1 MKKEMLFFM
10 SLLFIGLSSCTT
22 TKYFVDTSLATEQ
35 LDFSKGK
42 WLLLDAD
49 SSSEIQKE
57 IINWAQKDLA
67 SLIPDR
73 LDYIGDLHN
82 PLLPTSFEIYPS
94 RYQLQNISEITDYDY
109 IICFNTRNQ
118 NERKDSVS
126 IEYKEHVPFNR
137 NYLNVE
143 IYNLKKAAII
153 YSKAVIVESHTNTLL
168 LPEGLITKNDVAL
181 LKKGYTKLFN
191 LLRIEYSLK

>member
-1 MKKEMLFFM
+1 MKKGMFFLL
-10 SLLFIGLSSCTT
+10 SLLFISLSSCTS
-22 TKYFVDTSLATEQ
+22 TKFFVDTSLVAEQ

-67 SLIPDR
+67 ELIPDR

-82 PLLPTSFEIYPS
+82 PLLPMSFEIYPS
-94 RYQLQNISEITDYDY
+94 QYQLQNISEITDYDY

-118 NERKDSVS
+118 NETNGHVVS
-126 IEYKEHVPFNR
+126 RPSVPFNR

-143 IYNLKKAAII
+143 IYNLKKADIV
-153 YSKAVIVESHTNTLL
+153 YSKAVIVESHSNKLFF
-168 LPEGLITKNDVAL
+168 PDGLITKNDVTL
-181 LKKGYTKLFN
+181 LKKAYTKLFN
-191 LLRIEYSLK
+191 LLRIEDSLK

>member
-1 MKKEMLFFM
+1 MKKGTLFLLH
-10 SLLFIGLSSCTT
+10 LLFISLSSCTT
-22 TKYFVDTSLATEQ
+22 TKFFVDTPLVTEQ

-67 SLIPDR
+67 ALIPNR

-82 PLLPTSFEIYPS
+82 PLLPMSFEIYPS
-94 RYQLQNISEITDYDY
+94 QYHLQNISEITDYDY

-118 NERKDSVS
+118 DERNGRVG
-126 IEYKEHVPFNR
+126 IEYKASIPFNR

-143 IYNLKKAAII
+143 IYNLKKADIV
-153 YSKAVIVESHTNTLL
+153 YNKVVIVESHSNKLL
-168 LPEGLITKNDVAL
+168 FSDGLVTQNDISL
-181 LKKGYTKLFN
+181 LKKAYSKLFK
-191 LLRIEYSLK
+191 LLRIENSLK